1 MLTQLFPFLDPTYIT
16 PDLACR
22 LRALA
27 DDCDR
32 LARSRTISS
41 LVLRSS
47 PLLKDWM
54 LARTPEGLHI
64 VGNAS
69 GDPVHGDRRVLT
81 TQLWFAD
88 LTAAGS
94 ERFPDSIGLGR
105 LPTPRTVTAF
115 SVLEPVTVKPVARR
129 MRDECRDER
138 R

>member
-1 MLTQLFPFLDPTYIT
+1 MLTQLFPFLDPTHIT
-16 PDLACR
+16 PDLARR

-32 LARSRTISS
+32 LERSRTISS

-69 GDPVHGDRRVLT
+69 GDPVHSDRRVLT

-88 LTAAGS
+88 PDGRWVRTLSRFYRLGSPAYPKDGHRIQSVGAGDGEAGGTEN
-94 ERFPDSIGLGR
+94 ER
-105 LPTPRTVTAF
+105 
-115 SVLEPVTVKPVARR
+115 
-129 MRDECRDER
+129 
-138 R
+138 